1 MLNEEESKELK
12 ALIEEEKKILEFYA
26 RYKKDIEKM
35 TSNQEWKIEVDE
47 CLDRLSNYY
56 RLLNE

>member
-1 MLNEEESKELK
+1 MLNEQERKELN

-26 RYKKDIEKM
+26 QYRKHVEKM
-35 TSNQEWKIEVDE
+35 TSNREWEIEVNE